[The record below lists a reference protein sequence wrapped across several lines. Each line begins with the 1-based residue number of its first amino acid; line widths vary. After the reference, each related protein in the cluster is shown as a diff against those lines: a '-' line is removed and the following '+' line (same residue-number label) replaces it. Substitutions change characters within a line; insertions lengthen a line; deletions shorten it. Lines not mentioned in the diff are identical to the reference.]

1 MECETIFSKKALKS
15 KKDNGDMIENTEVI
29 VQHDN
34 EKKSYWV
41 VIRLAATK
49 HPIVTGFIIKGK
61 C

>member
-1 MECETIFSKKALKS
+1 
-15 KKDNGDMIENTEVI
+15 MIENTEVI